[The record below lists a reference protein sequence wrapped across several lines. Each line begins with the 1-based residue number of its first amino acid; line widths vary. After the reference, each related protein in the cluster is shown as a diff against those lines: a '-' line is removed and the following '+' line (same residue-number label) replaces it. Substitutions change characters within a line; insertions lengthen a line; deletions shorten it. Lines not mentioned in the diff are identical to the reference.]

1 MVISLIAIGKRMP
14 GWVEQGYHDYAKRF
28 TADFSLKLIEIPIQ
42 KRGNK
47 LDIARAMRQ
56 ESDQMLAA
64 IPKNNFAIALDIAGE
79 QWDTHQLAHNLEQWQ
94 QHGYHVSLMIG
105 GPEGLSSDCL
115 ARADKKW
122 SLSLLTFP
130 HPLVRILVAEQ
141 LYRAWS
147 ILAHHPY
154 HRN

>member
-14 GWVEQGYHDYAKRF
+14 DWIEAGYQEYARRMP
-28 TADFSLKLIEIPIQ
+28 ADFKLQLTEIAAIKRRNPSEITKAIRIES
-42 KRGNK
+42 
-47 LDIARAMRQ
+47 
-56 ESDQMLAA
+56 EQMLAA
-64 IPKNNFAIALDIAGE
+64 IPQDSLTIALDVTGE
-79 QWDTHQLAHNLEQWQ
+79 QWDTPQLAKQLQKWHDAAQPI
-94 QHGYHVSLMIG
+94 SLLVG
-105 GPEGLSSDCL
+105 GPEGLAPACL
-115 ARADKKW
+115 ARANKKW

-130 HPLVRILVAEQ
+130 HPLVRVILAEQ